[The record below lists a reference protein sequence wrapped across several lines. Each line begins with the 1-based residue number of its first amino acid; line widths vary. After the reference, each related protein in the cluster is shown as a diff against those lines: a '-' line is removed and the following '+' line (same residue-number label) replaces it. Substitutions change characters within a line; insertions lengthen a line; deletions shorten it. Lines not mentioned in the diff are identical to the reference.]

1 MGKTRPLADLKT
13 VIDQAIRSGRR
24 IHFLPPYRHDLQQW
38 LSMLTGI
45 KHRHLDQH
53 ASETLK
59 KAIIAQRAYKT
70 DEEVGQIEEALEISY
85 DMHTTA
91 MKMAAPGVH
100 EQSIAGTI
108 EGIALKRGSGV
119 AFPIILSIH
128 SEILHNHHHVNT
140 LKAGQFLCVDSGAA
154 ANSGYASDITR
165 TAPVGGKFTEK
176 QKPIYEAVLKAEVNA
191 IKACKPGVPYRDIHL
206 QAARSMTSD
215 MKALG
220 LMKGDVDEAVAAGAH
235 AIFFPHGL
243 GHMMGLDVHDM
254 EGLGEDLVGYDASVR
269 RSDQFGLKWLRLARP
284 LEPGFVLTVE
294 PGIYF
299 IPTLIDQW
307 KAEGRHKDFINYEKF
322 EAYKGLGGVRIE
334 DDVLVTRD
342 GHRVLGKPIPKSVSE
357 VEAITATGL

>member
-1 MGKTRPLADLKT
+1 MSDANRTFLRYRRTEVDGSA
-13 VIDQAIRSGRR
+13 IDATGAYHECPRTSDSLSQSSSYSSSQTIRSDRN
-24 IHFLPPYRHDLQQW
+24 
-38 LSMLTGI
+38 
-45 KHRHLDQH
+45 
-53 ASETLK
+53 
-59 KAIIAQRAYKT
+59 
-70 DEEVGQIEEALEISY
+70 V
-85 DMHTTA
+85 
-91 MKMAAPGVH
+91 
-100 EQSIAGTI
+100 
-108 EGIALKRGSGV
+108 EGMIRTSVNVEGDV
-119 AFPIILSIH
+119 AFELSYAAYDNLIE
-128 SEILHNHHHVNT
+128 SALMSTAWTSSVSDITDTTTEVDVTGSVIELRNT
-140 LKAGQFLCVDSGAA
+140 TDGKYAVITAGVVVRITGFSAA